1 MRLSELEERRSVPNG
16 HGQTECSDPVL
27 RGRSVER
34 FLDDHGKEFDVG
46 VIELSD
52 DGHVSDVDQE
62 EKVLARLRA
71 VALGGSGQQVDV
83 TRSPG
88 AVVVTFVHGW
98 HHRAKVCDN
107 NLACFRRVLQALSES
122 DPRPVYGV
130 YAPIACESGVA
141 AFGRD
146 PDSSKQ
152 VWSADEGYPGD
163 FWYRDF
169 YRDIG
174 FDLDYDYVRPYLP
187 PTGQRIHTGL
197 KYHRIT
203 GKTDQKEPYD
213 PERARSR
220 VQEHADHFVETRLG
234 QVAWLARQMERPPIV
249 VCPYDAELFGHWWF
263 EGPWWLEMVFRRLAE
278 TPDLEAVTPGDDL
291 ARHPTIQRAT
301 PATST
306 WGWKGYNEVWL
317 SGSNDWIYRHLHAAA
332 DRLHAL
338 CRRYPSADER
348 TRRVL
353 TQALREL
360 LLAQASDWAFM
371 MSRDTTVE
379 YAVRRTKDHLLRC
392 QRLCAEV
399 EQGSIDELRLAALE
413 DTDNL
418 FPALDYRVLL

>member
-1 MRLSELEERRSVPNG
+1 
-16 HGQTECSDPVL
+16 
-27 RGRSVER
+27 
-34 FLDDHGKEFDVG
+34 
-46 VIELSD
+46 
-52 DGHVSDVDQE
+52 
-62 EKVLARLRA
+62 
-71 VALGGSGQQVDV
+71 
-83 TRSPG
+83 
-88 AVVVTFVHGW
+88 
-98 HHRAKVCDN
+98 
-107 NLACFRRVLQALSES
+107 
-122 DPRPVYGV
+122 
-130 YAPIACESGVA
+130 VA

-278 TPDLEAVTPGDDL
+278 TSLWSAAL
-291 ARHPTIQRAT
+291 ARVVPELAT
-301 PATST
+301 D
-306 WGWKGYNEVWL
+306 VW
-317 SGSNDWIYRHLHAAA
+317 
-332 DRLHAL
+332 DRLEDGEEVRLAPVLDPAWTTLTWWAWGPTAVASVAIGGAGALGIAAVLASAERVVVFALAHA
-338 CRRYPSADER
+338 RRIRLDRAGIAIRDG
-348 TRRVL
+348 RRGRVIP
-353 TQALREL
+353 
-360 LLAQASDWAFM
+360 W
-371 MSRDTTVE
+371 SRVE
-379 YAVRRTKDHLLRC
+379 VAR
-392 QRLCAEV
+392 V
-399 EQGSIDELRLAALE
+399 EQGIRVADRDGAATVIRAGLRNFWIALPVIELRATLAPHCPSRVTFRARCADGGLAVVGE
-413 DTDNL
+413 VDTV
-418 FPALDYRVLL
+418 A